1 MALWRCAKDLLNA
14 SAVVL
19 LPSETLRECGHHF
32 LPAMCRYCCKSTK
45 IPPAI
50 FSKETKLNYARR
62 LIWHPGLDQRWKTTF
77 ATKSA
82 HSWPEPMRRLVRSWQ
97 KPTCDLRS
105 SIGVWPPPPSVKWSQ
120 TARLKHGIF
129 SCSGKGSHG
138 NPHPTARIHCHAERR
153 GGLASRGG
161 RPTRCEGI
169 ACRLCRRAAERCAD
183 LRRVPKADGRAGL
196 PGGQVLRVRIHPN
209 SEHRRL

>member
-45 IPPAI
+45 IPATI

-153 GGLASRGG
+153 GGVASRGG

-169 ACRLCRRAAERCAD
+169 ACRLCRRAAERFAD
-183 LRRVPKADGRAGL
+183 LRRVPKADG
-196 PGGQVLRVRIHPN
+196 
-209 SEHRRL
+209 